1 MPVSIMLDAGH
12 GGRDPGAVYNGRQE
26 KDDVL
31 KLVLAIGEILQN
43 SEIDVEY
50 TRTTDIYETPFQKA
64 TEANEAGV
72 DFFISIHRNSSPL
85 ANQYMGVE
93 SLIYNLSGIKYEM
106 AENINAQLETVG
118 FKDLGVKARPNLVV
132 LRRTKMPSILVEVGF
147 INSDSDNT
155 IFDKN
160 FNDIAQAIADG
171 ILDTL
176 EEKGLWKP
184 KGARS
189 SSTESESGR
198 TSLDA
203 DTSATI
209 SPADRSVRSD
219 TGTDKNTDSEFS
231 GDSRENSS
239 DDDSNSEFPGTSDS
253 VERTMPNTN
262 SQPPSNS
269 ENRST
274 ASTVTYSVQIGA
286 FRNPAYAR
294 RLLNELTE
302 LDFPARIDDSNQYDR
317 VLVGQFDIL
326 NDAAMME
333 RRLKQSGYPTV
344 IVSFSEEI

>member
-132 LRRTKMPSILVEVGF
+132 LRRTKMSAILVEVGF

-184 KGARS
+184 EGARN
-189 SSTESESGR
+189 SSTE
-198 TSLDA
+198 
-203 DTSATI
+203 
-209 SPADRSVRSD
+209 
-219 TGTDKNTDSEFS
+219 SEFS

-302 LDFPARIDDSNQYDR
+302 MDFPARIDDSSQYDR
-317 VLVGQFDIL
+317 VLVGQFDVL

-344 IVSFSEEI
+344 IVSFSEEV

>member
-132 LRRTKMPSILVEVGF
+132 LRRTKMPAILVEVGF

-184 KGARS
+184 ERARN
-189 SSTESESGR
+189 SSTE
-198 TSLDA
+198 
-203 DTSATI
+203 
-209 SPADRSVRSD
+209 
-219 TGTDKNTDSEFS
+219 SEFS

-302 LDFPARIDDSNQYDR
+302 MDFPARIDDSSQYDR
-317 VLVGQFDIL
+317 VLVGQFDVL

-344 IVSFSEEI
+344 IVSFSEEV

>member
-43 SEIDVEY
+43 SGIDVEY

-106 AENINAQLETVG
+106 AENM
-118 FKDLGVKARPNLVV
+118 VV
-132 LRRTKMPSILVEVGF
+132 LRRTKMPAILVEVGF

-184 KGARS
+184 EGARN
-189 SSTESESGR
+189 SSTASESGR
-198 TSLDA
+198 TSSDA
-203 DTSATI
+203 DTSASV
-209 SPADRSVRSD
+209 SPADGSTKSDVGTLTNSGSVPDSPCTSD
-219 TGTDKNTDSEFS
+219 SAHMNPSDKNTDSEF
-231 GDSRENSS
+231 
-239 DDDSNSEFPGTSDS
+239 
-253 VERTMPNTN
+253 PNF
-262 SQPPSNS
+262 SPS
-269 ENRST
+269 
-274 ASTVTYSVQIGA
+274 VTYSVQVGA

-302 LDFPARIDDSNQYDR
+302 MDFPARIDDNSQYDR
-317 VLVGQFDIL
+317 VLVGQFDVL

-344 IVSFSEEI
+344 IVSFSEET

>member
-43 SEIDVEY
+43 SGIDVEY

-85 ANQYMGVE
+85 VNQYMGVE

-118 FKDLGVKARPNLVV
+118 FRDLGVKARPNLVV
-132 LRRTKMPSILVEVGF
+132 LRRTKMPALLVEVGF

-155 IFDKN
+155 LFDKN

-184 KGARS
+184 EGARN
-189 SSTESESGR
+189 SSTASESGR
-198 TSLDA
+198 TSSDA
-203 DTSATI
+203 NTSASV
-209 SPADRSVRSD
+209 SPADGSAKSDVDTLTNPGSVPDSPCTSD
-219 TGTDKNTDSEFS
+219 SAHINPSDENTDSEFP
-231 GDSRENSS
+231 NSS
-239 DDDSNSEFPGTSDS
+239 
-253 VERTMPNTN
+253 
-262 SQPPSNS
+262 PS
-269 ENRST
+269 
-274 ASTVTYSVQIGA
+274 VTYSVQVGA
-286 FRNPAYAR
+286 FRNSAYAR

-302 LDFPARIDDSNQYDR
+302 MDFPARIDDSSQYDR
-317 VLVGQFDIL
+317 VLVGQFDML

-344 IVSFSEEI
+344 IVSFSEKV

>member
-43 SEIDVEY
+43 SGIDVEY

-132 LRRTKMPSILVEVGF
+132 LRRTKMPALLIEVGF

-155 IFDKN
+155 LFDKN

-184 KGARS
+184 EGARNR
-189 SSTESESGR
+189 STASESGR
-198 TSLDA
+198 TSSDA
-203 DTSATI
+203 DTSASV
-209 SPADRSVRSD
+209 SPADDSTKSDVGTLTNSGSVPDSPCTSD
-219 TGTDKNTDSEFS
+219 SAHMNPSDENTDSEFP
-231 GDSRENSS
+231 NSS
-239 DDDSNSEFPGTSDS
+239 
-253 VERTMPNTN
+253 
-262 SQPPSNS
+262 PS
-269 ENRST
+269 
-274 ASTVTYSVQIGA
+274 VTYCVQVGA

-302 LDFPARIDDSNQYDR
+302 MDFPARIDDSSQYDR
-317 VLVGQFDIL
+317 VLVGQFDVL

-344 IVSFSEEI
+344 IVSFSEEV

>member
-132 LRRTKMPSILVEVGF
+132 LRRTKMPAILVEVGF

-184 KGARS
+184 EGARN
-189 SSTESESGR
+189 SSTE
-198 TSLDA
+198 
-203 DTSATI
+203 
-209 SPADRSVRSD
+209 
-219 TGTDKNTDSEFS
+219 SEFS

-294 RLLNELTE
+294 RLLN
-302 LDFPARIDDSNQYDR
+302 
-317 VLVGQFDIL
+317 
-326 NDAAMME
+326 
-333 RRLKQSGYPTV
+333 
-344 IVSFSEEI
+344 

>member
-132 LRRTKMPSILVEVGF
+132 LRRTKMPAILVEVGF

-184 KGARS
+184 EGARN
-189 SSTESESGR
+189 SSTE
-198 TSLDA
+198 
-203 DTSATI
+203 
-209 SPADRSVRSD
+209 
-219 TGTDKNTDSEFS
+219 SEFS

-274 ASTVTYSVQIGA
+274 FDCNLQCTDRRIPQSSLRQTAS
-286 FRNPAYAR
+286 
-294 RLLNELTE
+294 
-302 LDFPARIDDSNQYDR
+302 
-317 VLVGQFDIL
+317 
-326 NDAAMME
+326 
-333 RRLKQSGYPTV
+333 
-344 IVSFSEEI
+344 

>member
-85 ANQYMGVE
+85 AKQYMGVE

-118 FKDLGVKARPNLVV
+118 FEDLGVKARPNLVV
-132 LRRTKMPSILVEVGF
+132 LRRTKMPAILVEVGF

-184 KGARS
+184 EGARN
-189 SSTESESGR
+189 SSTE
-198 TSLDA
+198 
-203 DTSATI
+203 
-209 SPADRSVRSD
+209 
-219 TGTDKNTDSEFS
+219 SEFS

-302 LDFPARIDDSNQYDR
+302 MDFPARIDDSSQYDR
-317 VLVGQFDIL
+317 VLVGQFDVL

-344 IVSFSEEI
+344 IVSFSEEV

>member
-132 LRRTKMPSILVEVGF
+132 LRRTKMPAILVEVGF

-184 KGARS
+184 EGARN
-189 SSTESESGR
+189 SSTE
-198 TSLDA
+198 
-203 DTSATI
+203 
-209 SPADRSVRSD
+209 
-219 TGTDKNTDSEFS
+219 SEFS

-302 LDFPARIDDSNQYDR
+302 MDFPARIDDSSQYDR
-317 VLVGQFDIL
+317 VLVGQFDVL

-333 RRLKQSGYPTV
+333 RRLKQSGYAHG
-344 IVSFSEEI
+344 SCSLLHDN

>member
-43 SEIDVEY
+43 SGIDVEY

-118 FKDLGVKARPNLVV
+118 FKDLGVKARQIWLSFAVQNAGDSG
-132 LRRTKMPSILVEVGF
+132 RSRF
-147 INSDSDNT
+147 YQSDSDNT
-155 IFDKN
+155 LFDKN
-160 FNDIAQAIADG
+160 FYDIAQAIADG

-184 KGARS
+184 EGARN
-189 SSTESESGR
+189 SSTASESGR
-198 TSLDA
+198 TSSDA
-203 DTSATI
+203 DTSASV
-209 SPADRSVRSD
+209 SPADVSAKSDVGTLTNSGSVPDSPCTSD
-219 TGTDKNTDSEFS
+219 SAHMNPSDKNTDSEFP
-231 GDSRENSS
+231 NSS
-239 DDDSNSEFPGTSDS
+239 
-253 VERTMPNTN
+253 
-262 SQPPSNS
+262 PS
-269 ENRST
+269 
-274 ASTVTYSVQIGA
+274 VTYSVQVGA

-302 LDFPARIDDSNQYDR
+302 MDFPARIDDSSQYDR
-317 VLVGQFDIL
+317 VLVGQFDVL

-344 IVSFSEEI
+344 IVSFSEEA

>member
-43 SEIDVEY
+43 SGIDVEY

-132 LRRTKMPSILVEVGF
+132 LRRTKMPAILVEVGF

-155 IFDKN
+155 LFDKN

-184 KGARS
+184 EGARN
-189 SSTESESGR
+189 SSTASESGR
-198 TSLDA
+198 TSSDA
-203 DTSATI
+203 DTSDSV
-209 SPADRSVRSD
+209 SPADGSAKSDVGTLTNSGSVPDSPCTSD
-219 TGTDKNTDSEFS
+219 SAHMNPSDENTDSEFP
-231 GDSRENSS
+231 NSS
-239 DDDSNSEFPGTSDS
+239 
-253 VERTMPNTN
+253 
-262 SQPPSNS
+262 PS
-269 ENRST
+269 
-274 ASTVTYSVQIGA
+274 VTYSVQVGA
-286 FRNPAYAR
+286 LRNPAYAR

-302 LDFPARIDDSNQYDR
+302 MDFPARIDDSSQYDR
-317 VLVGQFDIL
+317 VLVGQFDVL

-344 IVSFSEEI
+344 IVSFSEEV

>member
-118 FKDLGVKARPNLVV
+118 FKDLGVKASPNLVV
-132 LRRTKMPSILVEVGF
+132 LRRTKMPAILVEVGF

-184 KGARS
+184 EGARN
-189 SSTESESGR
+189 SSTE
-198 TSLDA
+198 
-203 DTSATI
+203 
-209 SPADRSVRSD
+209 
-219 TGTDKNTDSEFS
+219 SEFS

-302 LDFPARIDDSNQYDR
+302 MDFPARIDDSSQYDR
-317 VLVGQFDIL
+317 VLVGQFDVL

-344 IVSFSEEI
+344 IVSFSEEV

>member
-132 LRRTKMPSILVEVGF
+132 LRRTKMPAILVEVGF

-184 KGARS
+184 EGARN
-189 SSTESESGR
+189 SSTE
-198 TSLDA
+198 
-203 DTSATI
+203 
-209 SPADRSVRSD
+209 
-219 TGTDKNTDSEFS
+219 SEFS

-262 SQPPSNS
+262 SQPPTKS

-302 LDFPARIDDSNQYDR
+302 MDFPAQIDDSSQYDR
-317 VLVGQFDIL
+317 VLVGQFDVL

-344 IVSFSEEI
+344 IVSFSEEV

>member
-43 SEIDVEY
+43 SGIDVEY

-132 LRRTKMPSILVEVGF
+132 LRRTKMPAILVEVGF

-176 EEKGLWKP
+176 EENH
-184 KGARS
+184 
-189 SSTESESGR
+189 
-198 TSLDA
+198 
-203 DTSATI
+203 I
-209 SPADRSVRSD
+209 
-219 TGTDKNTDSEFS
+219 
-231 GDSRENSS
+231 
-239 DDDSNSEFPGTSDS
+239 
-253 VERTMPNTN
+253 
-262 SQPPSNS
+262 
-269 ENRST
+269 
-274 ASTVTYSVQIGA
+274 A
-286 FRNPAYAR
+286 FREELIAECAGFTTQDGSDAMAAFLEKQIPFDGVFCATDTIAFGAIDVLR
-294 RLLNELTE
+294 RAGIQIPEQVKLT
-302 LDFPARIDDSNQYDR
+302 A
-317 VLVGQFDIL
+317 VGNNRMSAIYSPHLTSVSLSHRTGGLEAGAIL
-326 NDAAMME
+326 MDMIQNGNDAVRTAQMQCRLYE
-333 RRLKQSGYPTV
+333 RESTGAV
-344 IVSFSEEI
+344 E

>member
-43 SEIDVEY
+43 SGIDVEY

-85 ANQYMGVE
+85 VNQYMGVE

-118 FKDLGVKARPNLVV
+118 FRDLGVKARPNLVV
-132 LRRTKMPSILVEVGF
+132 LRRTKMPALLVEVGF

-155 IFDKN
+155 LFDKN

-184 KGARS
+184 EGARN
-189 SSTESESGR
+189 SSTASESGR
-198 TSLDA
+198 TSSDA
-203 DTSATI
+203 NTSASV
-209 SPADRSVRSD
+209 SPADGSAKSDVDTLTNPGSVPDSPCTSD
-219 TGTDKNTDSEFS
+219 SAHMNPSDENTDSEFP
-231 GDSRENSS
+231 NSS
-239 DDDSNSEFPGTSDS
+239 
-253 VERTMPNTN
+253 
-262 SQPPSNS
+262 PS
-269 ENRST
+269 
-274 ASTVTYSVQIGA
+274 VTYSVQVGA
-286 FRNPAYAR
+286 FRNSAYAR

-302 LDFPARIDDSNQYDR
+302 MDFPARIDDSSQYDR
-317 VLVGQFDIL
+317 VLVGQFDML

-344 IVSFSEEI
+344 IVSFSEEV

>member
-31 KLVLAIGEILQN
+31 KLVLAIGELLQN
-43 SEIDVEY
+43 SGIDVEY

-64 TEANEAGV
+64 MEANEAGV

-132 LRRTKMPSILVEVGF
+132 LRRTKMPAILVEVGF

-155 IFDKN
+155 LFDKN
-160 FNDIAQAIADG
+160 FNDIALAITDG

-184 KGARS
+184 VGARN
-189 SSTESESGR
+189 
-198 TSLDA
+198 
-203 DTSATI
+203 
-209 SPADRSVRSD
+209 
-219 TGTDKNTDSEFS
+219 NTDIAETDSTPSELIPP
-231 GDSRENSS
+231 DENR
-239 DDDSNSEFPGTSDS
+239 DSDS
-253 VERTMPNTN
+253 VENESPDIT
-262 SQPPSNS
+262 PSEKMS
-269 ENRST
+269 S
-274 ASTVTYSVQIGA
+274 SSSITYSIQVGA
-286 FRNPAYAR
+286 FRNSLYAK
-294 RLLNELTE
+294 RLLNEMTE
-302 LDFPARIDDSNQYDR
+302 MDFPARIDTNSPFDR
-317 VLVGQFDIL
+317 VLVGEYDTLQ
-326 NDAAMME
+326 DAVMME

-344 IVSFSEEI
+344 IVSFSDDF

>member
-1 MPVSIMLDAGH
+1 M
-12 GGRDPGAVYNGRQE
+12 YNGRQE

-43 SEIDVEY
+43 SGIDVEY

-132 LRRTKMPSILVEVGF
+132 LRRTKMPAILVEVGF

-155 IFDKN
+155 LFDKN
-160 FNDIAQAIADG
+160 FYDIAQAIADG

-184 KGARS
+184 EGARN
-189 SSTESESGR
+189 SSTASESGR
-198 TSLDA
+198 TSSDA
-203 DTSATI
+203 DTSASV
-209 SPADRSVRSD
+209 SPADDSTKSDVGTLTNSGSVPDSPCTSD
-219 TGTDKNTDSEFS
+219 SAHMNPSDENTDSEFP
-231 GDSRENSS
+231 NSS
-239 DDDSNSEFPGTSDS
+239 
-253 VERTMPNTN
+253 
-262 SQPPSNS
+262 PS
-269 ENRST
+269 
-274 ASTVTYSVQIGA
+274 VTYSVQVGA
-286 FRNPAYAR
+286 FRNPAYAI

-302 LDFPARIDDSNQYDR
+302 MDFPARIDDSSQYDR
-317 VLVGQFDIL
+317 VLVGQFDVL

-344 IVSFSEEI
+344 IVSFSEEV

>member
-132 LRRTKMPSILVEVGF
+132 LRRTKMPAILVEVGF

-171 ILDTL
+171 IMDTL

-184 KGARS
+184 EGARN
-189 SSTESESGR
+189 SSTE
-198 TSLDA
+198 
-203 DTSATI
+203 
-209 SPADRSVRSD
+209 
-219 TGTDKNTDSEFS
+219 SEFS

-302 LDFPARIDDSNQYDR
+302 MDFPARIDDSSQYDR
-317 VLVGQFDIL
+317 VLVGQFDVL

-344 IVSFSEEI
+344 IVSFSEEV

>member
-132 LRRTKMPSILVEVGF
+132 LRRTKMPAILVEVGF

-160 FNDIAQAIADG
+160 FNDIAQANADG

-184 KGARS
+184 EGARN
-189 SSTESESGR
+189 SSTE
-198 TSLDA
+198 
-203 DTSATI
+203 
-209 SPADRSVRSD
+209 
-219 TGTDKNTDSEFS
+219 SEFS

-302 LDFPARIDDSNQYDR
+302 MDFPARIDDSSQYDR
-317 VLVGQFDIL
+317 VLVGQFDVL

-344 IVSFSEEI
+344 IVSFSEEV

>member
-43 SEIDVEY
+43 SGIDVEY

-132 LRRTKMPSILVEVGF
+132 LRRTKMPAILVEVGF

-155 IFDKN
+155 LFDKN

-184 KGARS
+184 EGARN
-189 SSTESESGR
+189 SSTASESGR
-198 TSLDA
+198 TSSDA
-203 DTSATI
+203 DTSDSV
-209 SPADRSVRSD
+209 SPADGSAKSDVGTLTNSGSVPDSPCTSD
-219 TGTDKNTDSEFS
+219 SAHMNPSDENTDSEFP
-231 GDSRENSS
+231 NSS
-239 DDDSNSEFPGTSDS
+239 
-253 VERTMPNTN
+253 
-262 SQPPSNS
+262 PS
-269 ENRST
+269 
-274 ASTVTYSVQIGA
+274 VTYSVQVGA

-294 RLLNELTE
+294 LLLNELTE
-302 LDFPARIDDSNQYDR
+302 MDFPARIDDSSQYDR
-317 VLVGQFDIL
+317 VLVGQFDVL

-344 IVSFSEEI
+344 IVSFSEEA